1 MTIADPDILIVNT
14 DARSREQLRQALEQ
28 NGFGKLLEAKSGS
41 DAIEILDRVAIDI
54 LITDIPLQ
62 DLDGWKLTR
71 LVRSGVLRT
80 AADTPIIIVST
91 TYSERIAEIT
101 AREFRVNRFI
111 SFEELHSLPAVLRE
125 IQSGGAALPKPTL
138 LLIEDHPDTTQLVKR
153 VLESRFDIEITD
165 DGKSGVEAW
174 TARHHDLVLLDI
186 MLPVKSGE
194 QVLAEILEA
203 CPNQAVVVMTA
214 YSSAARASSLLLS
227 GAVDFI
233 AKPFRVEQLR
243 SVCDIA
249 VRREDFIISNEQFSQ
264 RLSELQK
271 NEEKYRRLV
280 EALSEDHFFY
290 TCNCNG
296 DFTYLSPSVTR
307 VLGYSEREFR
317 TSYTKYLTENIIN
330 QSAARKRT
338 LNIRGI
344 QQPPYEMEILNRN
357 GSVHRLELTES
368 PVFDKQ
374 GNVIAV
380 DGIAHDITERIQMEN
395 QLRQAQKMEAIGQ
408 LTGGIAHDFNNILG
422 SILGYTSL
430 AQQKLSSDNDPKLA
444 GYMAEV
450 YRAGE
455 RARDLIAQ
463 MLAFSR
469 GSVTTPQA
477 MALTP
482 LVKEC
487 VKMMRPTLPATIA
500 LLTDIADKLP
510 AVMMDTVQL
519 HQLVMNLCIN
529 ARDAIEEEKGCI
541 EIRLHTVIG
550 IQANCSSC
558 HHPVQGD
565 FVELVVQDNGQGIDA
580 SVLHKIFDPF
590 FTTKDIGKGTGMGLS
605 MVHGIVHGHGG
616 HILVDSKPGKG
627 TSFRL
632 LFPMVGD
639 TADVIT
645 QNDSIPE
652 PVRGSG
658 HVMVVDD
665 DPALTGYLKELLQKQ
680 GYEVTALTDSRE
692 ALELFEQNPEAV
704 DLLLTDQTMPRL
716 AGDRLAQAM
725 LAQRPDLPV
734 ILCTG
739 YSDRIDAEKARQ
751 LNIRGYFTKPVDPDK
766 LTSLM
771 HNLLTM
777 S

>member
-1 MTIADPDILIVNT
+1 MTIIEPDILIVNT
-14 DARSREQLRQALEQ
+14 DAQSRRQLRQMLEQ
-28 NGFGKLLEAKSGS
+28 NGFSKLTEAETGTA
-41 DAIEILDRVAIDI
+41 AIETLDLRAVDI
-54 LITDIPLQ
+54 LITDIRLQ
-62 DLDGWKLTR
+62 DLDGWRLTR

-80 AADTPIIIVST
+80 DADIPIIIVST

-101 AREFRVNRFI
+101 AREFRANRFI
-111 SFEELHSLPAVLRE
+111 NFEELYRLPAVLRE
-125 IQSGGAALPKPTL
+125 IKGGGTAFPRPTL

-153 VLESRFDIEITD
+153 VLEKRFDIETAA
-165 DGKSGVEAW
+165 DGKSGLESW
-174 TARHHDLVLLDI
+174 NARRHDLVLLDI

-203 CPNQAVVVMTA
+203 HPDQAVVVMTA
-214 YSSAARASSLLLS
+214 YSSAARASSLLLN

-233 AKPFRVEQLR
+233 AKPFRTEQLR
-243 SVCDIA
+243 HICDIA
-249 VRREDFIISNEQFSQ
+249 VHREDFIVSNEQFSQ

-290 TCNCNG
+290 TCNCDG
-296 DFTYLSPSVTR
+296 DFTYLSPSITR
-307 VLGYSEREFR
+307 VLGYSEHEF
-317 TSYTKYLTENIIN
+317 SAVYTKYLTETNIN
-330 QSAARKRT
+330 QNAVRKRSLSIT
-338 LNIRGI
+338 GT
-344 QQPPYEMEILNRN
+344 QQAPYDIEILHKS
-357 GSVHRLELTES
+357 GAVHRLELTES
-368 PVFDKQ
+368 PVRDKQ

-380 DGIAHDITERIQMEN
+380 DGIAHDVTERIKMQN

-430 AQQKLSSDNDPKLA
+430 AQQKLSADGDRKLSE
-444 GYMAEV
+444 YLAEV

-455 RARDLIAQ
+455 RARDLISQ

-469 GSVTTPQA
+469 GSATTPHA

-487 VKMMRPTLPATIA
+487 VKMMRSTLPTTIR
-500 LLTDIADKLP
+500 LKTDIADDLP

-529 ARDAIEEEKGCI
+529 ARDAIENEKGCI
-541 EIRLHTVIG
+541 KIRLHKVTG

-565 FVELVVQDNGQGIDA
+565 FVELIAQDNGQGIYT

-605 MVHGIVHGHGG
+605 MVHGIVHEHGG
-616 HILVDSKPGKG
+616 HILVDSTPGKG
-627 TSFRL
+627 TTFRL
-632 LFPMVGD
+632 LFPQIGN
-639 TADVIT
+639 AEVIAT
-645 QNDSIPE
+645 ESDSLRE
-652 PVRGSG
+652 SVCGSG
-658 HVMVVDD
+658 RVMVVDD
-665 DPALTGYLKELLQKQ
+665 DPALTGYLKELLQER
-680 GYEVTALTDSRE
+680 GYQVTALTDSRE
-692 ALELFEQNPEAV
+692 ALDLFEQDPQAF

-716 AGDRLAQAM
+716 AGDKLAQAM

-739 YSDRIDAEKARQ
+739 YSDRIDAGRARQ
-751 LNIRGYFTKPVDPDK
+751 LNIRGYFTKPVDPDR
-766 LTSLM
+766 LTNLM
-771 HNLLTM
+771 SSLLTTD
-777 S
+777 